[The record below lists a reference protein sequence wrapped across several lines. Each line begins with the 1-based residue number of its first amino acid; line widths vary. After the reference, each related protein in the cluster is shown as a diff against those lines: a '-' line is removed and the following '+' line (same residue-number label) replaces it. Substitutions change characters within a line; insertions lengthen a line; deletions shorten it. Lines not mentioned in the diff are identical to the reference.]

1 MKSRLIYG
9 WLVIIIASHFSFGQD
24 SLSLLFIGDVM
35 QHGPQITSAYDATSK
50 SYDYNDS
57 YAYLRELMSST
68 DITIANLEYTL
79 AGAPYTGYPMF
90 SAPDESAVA
99 LQSAGVDIL
108 VTANNHTCDRRKKG
122 VIRTIDVLDSI
133 GLSHTG
139 SFRNQAEKE
148 FLYPHIIE
156 RNGMKLALLNYTYG
170 TNGMPIE
177 NPVVVNLIDTALIK
191 KDILKAKS
199 LNVDKIIAF
208 LHWGSEYTHK
218 PSKEQVD
225 IANLMEINGVDI
237 IIGSHPHVL
246 QPMLLQRN
254 DSSEQFKVF
263 SLGNFVSNQR
273 TAPRDGGAMV
283 RLDLVK
289 ENGITRIVKAGYFL
303 TWVWLPKVGGK
314 TKYVIMPA
322 SQYENDAE
330 TMDARSRLKMK
341 TFIDNSRLLLNKEN
355 LMVPE
360 YRYSAEAGWQLTE
373 LK

>member
-289 ENGITRIVKAGYFL
+289 ENGVTRIVKAGYFL

-341 TFIDNSRLLLNKEN
+341 TFIDNSRLLLSKEN
-355 LMVPE
+355 LTVPE
-360 YRYSAEAGWQLTE
+360 YRYSAEAGWKLTE